1 MEGPILSSGSSRR
14 ASSDYFRKS
23 IDSSREDS
31 FAPQTDHGG
40 LSEEAS
46 GANDILADLTALQR
60 EVDALRGQYEMRG
73 TG

>member
-1 MEGPILSSGSSRR
+1 MEGPVLSSGSSRR
-14 ASSDYFRKS
+14 ASSDYFRRS
-23 IDSSREDS
+23 MDSTREDNP
-31 FAPQTDHGG
+31 AQQADYGG
-40 LSEEAS
+40 LAEESS